1 MSEVLWAGS
10 VREVLIPEDFL
21 VVWQMSFTSNVCI
34 AMRLANESIQ
44 LPTLLVDHRATTLE
58 HFHRIVRQGSIQE
71 YNHAFM
77 QDLALPALATLAVEG
92 NDIWVRLYDTLE
104 PGNDLLAL
112 GYEDA
117 ETIRDL
123 NELSVILTSKHV
135 NEYYAVYARVIGAG

>member
-1 MSEVLWAGS
+1 
-10 VREVLIPEDFL
+10 
-21 VVWQMSFTSNVCI
+21 
-34 AMRLANESIQ
+34 
-44 LPTLLVDHRATTLE
+44 
-58 HFHRIVRQGSIQE
+58 
-71 YNHAFM
+71 M